1 MTYGSHHVPNTGLPS
16 PFSSP
21 LTCHSTQSSS
31 AKAKPSSKQASTNQ
45 HHPQTTPAMS
55 ASNAPG
61 HQSSQQADPA
71 IEKLV
76 REQKSLKAKIDVL
89 EAENK
94 ALKKSLFELS
104 YIYSA
109 QLGSSNHQFN
119 SNNTNSA
126 SRPLNNDNNNSGIS
140 GDLYVPSTTTSL
152 PHAANNAFNA
162 VGSHHNDMVLA
173 VGQLL
178 SNMSAA
184 QQSHGAETASPNP
197 AKGSDAA
204 SRGTDAQLKTA
215 TDLIKVEEDGV
226 RRLNMGNIGE

>member
-1 MTYGSHHVPNTGLPS
+1 
-16 PFSSP
+16 
-21 LTCHSTQSSS
+21 
-31 AKAKPSSKQASTNQ
+31 
-45 HHPQTTPAMS
+45 MS

-61 HQSSQQADPA
+61 HQSSQQVDPA
-71 IEKLV
+71 VEKLV

-109 QLGSSNHQFN
+109 QLGSSNHLSN
-119 SNNTNSA
+119 SNNSNANSA
-126 SRPLNNDNNNSGIS
+126 SRPLNNNTGGAS
-140 GDLYVPSTTTSL
+140 GDLSVSSTTASS
-152 PHAANNAFNA
+152 PNA
-162 VGSHHNDMVLA
+162 VNNTYNAEGSHHNEMVLA

-184 QQSHGAETASPNP
+184 QQSHGAEATSSNP
-197 AKGSDAA
+197 ANGPDAA
-204 SRGTDAQLKTA
+204 SRGTDAQLKNA

>member
-1 MTYGSHHVPNTGLPS
+1 
-16 PFSSP
+16 
-21 LTCHSTQSSS
+21 
-31 AKAKPSSKQASTNQ
+31 
-45 HHPQTTPAMS
+45 MS

-61 HQSSQQADPA
+61 HQSSQQVDPA

-109 QLGSSNHQFN
+109 QLGSSNHQAN
-119 SNNTNSA
+119 SNNNNNSV
-126 SRPLNNDNNNSGIS
+126 SRPLNNNNNRGIN
-140 GDLYVPSTTTSL
+140 GDLSVSSTTTSL
-152 PHAANNAFNA
+152 PHTANNAFNA
-162 VGSHHNDMVLA
+162 TGSRHNDMVLA

-184 QQSHGAETASPNP
+184 QQSHGAETTSSNP
-197 AKGSDAA
+197 ANSSDAA
-204 SRGTDAQLKTA
+204 SRGTDVQLKNA

>member
-1 MTYGSHHVPNTGLPS
+1 
-16 PFSSP
+16 
-21 LTCHSTQSSS
+21 
-31 AKAKPSSKQASTNQ
+31 
-45 HHPQTTPAMS
+45 MS

-61 HQSSQQADPA
+61 HQSSQQVDPA

-109 QLGSSNHQFN
+109 QLGSSNHQSN
-119 SNNTNSA
+119 SNSNTTSA
-126 SRPLNNDNNNSGIS
+126 SRPLNNNNNRGIN
-140 GDLYVPSTTTSL
+140 GDLSVSSATTSL
-152 PHAANNAFNA
+152 PHNANNAINA
-162 VGSHHNDMVLA
+162 AGSHHNEMVLA

-184 QQSHGAETASPNP
+184 QQSHGAEAASSNP
-197 AKGSDAA
+197 TNGSDAA

>member
-1 MTYGSHHVPNTGLPS
+1 
-16 PFSSP
+16 
-21 LTCHSTQSSS
+21 
-31 AKAKPSSKQASTNQ
+31 
-45 HHPQTTPAMS
+45 MS

-61 HQSSQQADPA
+61 HQSSQQVDPA
-71 IEKLV
+71 IEKLT

-109 QLGSSNHQFN
+109 QLGSSNHQPNN
-119 SNNTNSA
+119 SNSNTSSA
-126 SRPLNNDNNNSGIS
+126 SRPLNSAGGIS
-140 GDLYVPSTTTSL
+140 GDLSVSSTTASS
-152 PHAANNAFNA
+152 PHTANNTFNA
-162 VGSHHNDMVLA
+162 EGSHHSDMVLA

-184 QQSHGAETASPNP
+184 QQSYSAETASFNP
-197 AKGSDAA
+197 TNVSDAA
-204 SRGTDAQLKTA
+204 SRGADAQLKNA
-215 TDLIKVEEDGV
+215 KDLIKVEEDGV